1 MGETEYLLITIV
13 FNLFFLLFMV
23 AIFLYIWQYRRK
35 KKESEQKLI
44 HEKNLHQK
52 ELLATQ
58 LEMQKKTMQEIGR
71 EIHDNI
77 GQKLT
82 LASLYIQQQLYQTKE
97 DTANQSLTSINS
109 IINES
114 LTDLRQL
121 SKSLSDD
128 TIDSN
133 TLAEL
138 LELESLKIK
147 NIKNCILSIDDVTLY
162 SNLSYA
168 TKSVLVRVTQE
179 FIQNSIKHSECT
191 EIGIN
196 LNVENSIMSL
206 TLTDN
211 GKGFNTN
218 ATDFKGIGLQNMKK
232 RVAIIGG
239 DYTLSS
245 SNTGTMVSIK
255 LTFTS

>member
-1 MGETEYLLITIV
+1 
-13 FNLFFLLFMV
+13 MV

-35 KKESEQKLI
+35 KKENDLKLI

-82 LASLYIQQQLYQTKE
+82 LASLYIQQQLFTDGQNPE
-97 DTANQSLTSINS
+97 NQNMVSING
-109 IINES
+109 IINDS
-114 LTDLRQL
+114 LSDLRQL

-128 TIDSN
+128 TIDQK
-133 TLAEL
+133 TLPEL
-138 LELESLKIK
+138 LELEQQKIK
-147 NIKNCILSIDDVTLY
+147 NIKDCELTLATSTEY
-162 SNLSYA
+162 EHLSYA
-168 TKSVLVRVTQE
+168 TKSVLTRVTQE
-179 FIQNSIKHSECT
+179 FIQNSIKHSDCT
-191 EIGIN
+191 TITIDLRE
-196 LNVENSIMSL
+196 ENSQMVL
-206 TLTDN
+206 TLSDN
-211 GKGFNTN
+211 GKGFNAN

-239 DYTLSS
+239 DYSISS
-245 SNTGTMVSIK
+245 SNQGTIVSIK
-255 LTFTS
+255 LISNPSV